1 MALQMGIVGLPNVGK
16 STLLNALT
24 HTHAEASNYPFC
36 TIDKNIGV
44 ATVEDPRLAR
54 LAELLAPQE
63 TIPAAIRFVD
73 IAGLVRGASKGE
85 GLGNQFLG
93 HIREVD
99 ALVHVVRCFEHE
111 RVVHVDGSIDPLR
124 DLEIVET
131 ELLLA
136 DLDAVERH
144 RAKVLARGKAN
155 PRQAE
160 SEVAVL
166 DRLIADLRRGEP
178 LRRVGLAAD
187 EVEKAR
193 ELFLLTLKPLVV
205 VANVA
210 EDDPGGTAPAVERL
224 RSGLRGESLL
234 PLAVSLEEEI
244 AQLDPGE
251 RAGMLADLGLP
262 GRGIDRLLN
271 ISRALLRLITFYTT
285 ANEKLQAWLIP
296 EGTKAPVAAGRIHT
310 DMEHGFIRM
319 EVFHLEDVE
328 ELRTRAELH
337 RHGRIHVEG
346 KEYVLRDGDICHILF
361 HAPQGG

>member
-24 HTHAEASNYPFC
+24 HAHAEASNYPFC
-36 TIDKNIGV
+36 TIDKNVGV
-44 ATVEDPRLAR
+44 ASIEDPRLAR
-54 LAELLAPQE
+54 LAELLTPQE

-73 IAGLVRGASKGE
+73 IAGLVKGASKGE

-99 ALVHVVRCFEHE
+99 ALVHVVRCFDHE
-111 RVVHVDGSIDPLR
+111 RIVHVAGAIDPLR

-136 DLDAVERH
+136 DLDTVERH
-144 RAKVLARGKAN
+144 RAKVLARAKAS
-155 PRQAE
+155 PRQADA
-160 SEVAVL
+160 EVGIL

-178 LRRVGLAAD
+178 LRRMDLAPD
-187 EVEKAR
+187 EHAKAR

-210 EDDPGGTAPAVERL
+210 EDDPSGSAPAVERL
-224 RSGLRGESLL
+224 RGALRDESLL

-244 AQLDPGE
+244 ARLDPDE

-262 GRGIDRLLN
+262 RRGIDRLLDL
-271 ISRALLRLITFYTT
+271 SRALLRLIAFYTT

-296 EGTKAPVAAGRIHT
+296 EGMKAPAAAGRIHT
-310 DMEHGFIRM
+310 DMERGFIRM

-337 RHGRIHVEG
+337 RHGRIRVEG
-346 KEYVLRDGDICHILF
+346 KEYVVRDGDICHILF
-361 HAPQGG
+361 HAP

>member
-24 HTHAEASNYPFC
+24 HAHAEASNYPFC
-36 TIDKNIGV
+36 TIDKNVGV
-44 ATVEDPRLAR
+44 ASVEDPRLAR
-54 LAELLAPQE
+54 LAELLTPQE

-73 IAGLVRGASKGE
+73 IAGLVKGASKGE

-99 ALVHVVRCFEHE
+99 ALVHVVRCFDHE
-111 RVVHVDGSIDPLR
+111 RIVHVAGAIDPLR

-136 DLDAVERH
+136 DLDTVERH
-144 RAKVLARGKAN
+144 RVKVLARAKAS
-155 PRQAE
+155 PRQADA
-160 SEVAVL
+160 EVGIL

-178 LRRVGLAAD
+178 LRRMDLAPD
-187 EVEKAR
+187 EHVKAR
-193 ELFLLTLKPLVV
+193 ELFLLTQKPLVV

-210 EDDPGGTAPAVERL
+210 EDDPGGSAPEVERL
-224 RSGLRGESLL
+224 RRGLRDELLL

-244 AQLDPGE
+244 ARLDPDE

-262 GRGIDRLLN
+262 GRGIDRLLDL
-271 ISRALLRLITFYTT
+271 SRALLRLIAFYTT

-296 EGTKAPVAAGRIHT
+296 EGMKAPAAAGRIHT
-310 DMEHGFIRM
+310 DMERGFIRM
-319 EVFHLEDVE
+319 EVFHLEDLE

-337 RHGRIHVEG
+337 RHGRIRVEG
-346 KEYVLRDGDICHILF
+346 KEYVVRDGDICHILF
-361 HAPQGG
+361 HAP